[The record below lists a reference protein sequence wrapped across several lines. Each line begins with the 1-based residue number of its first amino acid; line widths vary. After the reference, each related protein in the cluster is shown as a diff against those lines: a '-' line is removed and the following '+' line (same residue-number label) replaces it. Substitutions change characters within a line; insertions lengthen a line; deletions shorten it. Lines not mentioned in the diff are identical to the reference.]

1 VKDSDQLRSVPASMR
16 SDLAPNRFGYSVIAA
31 GTVLSIIS
39 AIVPFYTAGYQL
51 QFAVLMAGI
60 TPYLVYGLVV
70 HWLRRPMTI
79 VAGALLFAAHLGL
92 VAFASDLSRVPTIQT
107 LRSMSCRWLLP
118 PCLFRCWSWPC
129 VNPGVSR
136 SW

>member
-1 VKDSDQLRSVPASMR
+1 MR

-60 TPYLVYGLVV
+60 TPYLVYGLIVY
-70 HWLRRPMTI
+70 WLRRPITS
-79 VAGALLFAAHLGL
+79 VAGALLLSAHLGL
-92 VAFASDLSRVPTIQT
+92 VVHERFIDGADHSDPAIYVVPLVFTA
-107 LRSMSCRWLLP
+107 LLVP
-118 PCLFRCWSWPC
+118 LLVVAMRQPWRE
-129 VNPGVSR
+129 
-136 SW
+136 